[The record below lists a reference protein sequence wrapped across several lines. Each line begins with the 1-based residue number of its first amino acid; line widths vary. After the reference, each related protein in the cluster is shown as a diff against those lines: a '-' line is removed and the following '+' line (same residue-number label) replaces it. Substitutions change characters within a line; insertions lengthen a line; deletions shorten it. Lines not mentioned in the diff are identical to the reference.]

1 MAKILVVED
10 EEIVR
15 ESIVELLELENYHV
29 ISAEDG
35 LDGFEKAKNELPDI
49 IISDIAMPK
58 LDGYQ
63 LLDSLK
69 ENESTSTIP
78 VIFLSARAD
87 LRDIRT
93 GMQLGADDYITKPF
107 QRKDLFEA
115 ISSRLTKV
123 EKITKK
129 NEDKISEIKL
139 QLATI
144 LPHELRTPLNGII
157 STSQFLMENKLTD
170 EEELLQL
177 HSTIYNSA
185 NRLNR
190 LIINY
195 LLYAET
201 ELIKN
206 KVELIQNLLLSVT
219 NSPQLIIEN
228 VLSNLK
234 TLYKRDNDISINLI
248 DKSIQIDS
256 DYFAKICEEV
266 LDNALKFTQNGMSI
280 KINSKI
286 NDNYYVLE
294 IENEISSKINLSL
307 EQIGAYKQE
316 NRNIFEQ
323 QGSGMGLAIVKNL
336 MQIFKGIILIEN
348 NHNNLNIILKFPIV
362 NN

>member
-15 ESIVELLELENYHV
+15 ESIVELLELEDYTV

-58 LDGYQ
+58 MDGYK

-69 ENESTSTIP
+69 DNESTSTIP
-78 VIFLSARAD
+78 VIFLSAKAD

-107 QRKDLFEA
+107 QRKDLFDA

-123 EKITKK
+123 ENISKK
-129 NEDKISEIKL
+129 NENKISEIKL

-157 STSQFLMENKLTD
+157 STSQFLIENKISD
-170 EEELLQL
+170 EDELLQL
-177 HSTIYNSA
+177 HNTIYNSA

-206 KVELIQNLLLSVT
+206 KVELIQNLLLSET
-219 NSPQLIIEN
+219 NSPKLIIEN
-228 VLSNLK
+228 VVSHLKTAYFRENNITIQLENANLK
-234 TLYKRDNDISINLI
+234 I
-248 DKSIQIDS
+248 DP
-256 DYFAKICEEV
+256 DYFTKICEEV
-266 LDNALKFTQNGMSI
+266 LDNAFKFTHLGMQISI
-280 KINSKI
+280 TSET
-286 NDNYYVLE
+286 NDKFYILE
-294 IENEISSKINLSL
+294 IYNETKGKINLSL
-307 EQIGAYKQE
+307 DNIGAYKQE

-336 MQIFKGIILIEN
+336 MQIFRSVIEIEN
-348 NHNNLNIILKFPIV
+348 NENNLKIILKFPII
-362 NN
+362 